1 MGGWSGAAWDPGYF
15 LLAYLS
21 PDYMYSAAWDTSSVM
36 MEFTMKGAGENGA
49 DIKDKMSL
57 MDWYDCL
64 NGNEGCKYN
73 WAVGQIEDAK
83 RLTLI
88 AALEEQILKVY
99 YTVPIVNSYT
109 ASLIS
114 YKWDY
119 ISRDYNTFMG
129 YGGIRNIKY
138 NYDDEAWA
146 KVVADNN
153 GKIDYKG

>member
-36 MEFTMKGAGENGA
+36 MEFTMKGVGKNGA
-49 DIKDKMSL
+49 DITDTMSL

-88 AALEEQILKVY
+88 AALEEQILQVY
-99 YTVPIVNSYT
+99 YTVPIENIYT

-119 ISRDYNTFMG
+119 ISRDYNTFMS